1 MVEHRA
7 ARRVEHQR
15 VTAAVARLPDT
26 RAVQEAV
33 HRLAMVA
40 AKADRQRVTV
50 AVVAAVHLQDMAVAA
65 AVHLQDT
72 GVVAKADLQQ
82 VTVAVAAAVPLQD
95 MVVVGRARVAV
106 EPVQAVPARVAV
118 ARARED

>member
-1 MVEHRA
+1 LADYSVVEHRA

-15 VTAAVARLPDT
+15 VTAAVARRPDT

-50 AVVAAVHLQDMAVAA
+50 AVAA

-82 VTVAVAAAVPLQD
+82 VTVAVAAAEHLQD
-95 MVVVGRARVAV
+95 TVVEGRARVAV
-106 EPVQAVPARVAV
+106 ELAQAVPVPAVA